1 MGRTEEILE
10 YGGNN
15 MKKLLVT
22 LLMLAMI
29 FTMAGTFSACGGGG
43 SSTYELAL
51 VTDIGT
57 IDDKSFNQGAWEGL
71 VKYATDN
78 KITHKYYQP
87 TEKTTEAYVEAIGL
101 AVKGGAKV
109 IVCPGYMFEI
119 AVFQAQTL
127 YPDTKFIIL
136 DGYPH
141 ESDTNYTEVIKSNV
155 YSVFFKEDQAG
166 FLAGYAAVKGG
177 YTKLG
182 FVGGIAVPAVI
193 RYGYGFIQGAD
204 YAARELGVKSVAI
217 KYHYSG
223 GFAPTPE
230 VETLAASWY
239 NDGTQVI
246 FAAAGGAGNS
256 VMAAADAASKAVIGV
271 DVDQSSQSKSV
282 ITSAMKALGTAVT
295 DGLKAYYDNKFPG
308 GTTVHLGADKMG
320 IGLPMDSTK
329 ITGFTKA
336 DYDAIYAKLAD
347 GTVKVNDDTTKAPT
361 FFNTSIVK
369 VTVVK

>member
-1 MGRTEEILE
+1 
-10 YGGNN
+10 

-71 VKYATDN
+71 VKYAKEN
-78 KITHKYYQP
+78 NITHKYYQP
-87 TEKTTEAYVEAIGL
+87 TEKSTEAYVEAIKL
-101 AVKGGAKV
+101 AVDGGAKV
-109 IVCPGYMFEI
+109 IVCPGYMFEV
-119 AVFQAQTL
+119 AVYQAQTL

-141 ESDTNYTEVIKSNV
+141 ESDTNYTADVKSNV
-155 YSVFFKEDQAG
+155 YSIFFQEDQAG

-182 FVGGIAVPAVI
+182 FVGGVALPAVVKFG
-193 RYGYGFIQGAD
+193 YGYIQGAE
-204 YAARELGVKSVAI
+204 YAAKEMGVKSLEI
-217 KYHYSG
+217 KYHYAG
-223 GFAPTPE
+223 VFIPDPA
-230 VETLAASWY
+230 VQTLAASWY
-239 NDGTQVI
+239 NAGTKVI
-246 FAAAGGAGNS
+246 FAAAGGAGTS
-256 VMAAADAASKAVIGV
+256 VMAAAEAVNAAVIGV

-282 ITSAMKALGTAVT
+282 ITSATKSLGVGVY
-295 DGLKAYYDNKFPG
+295 DGLKAYYDGKFPG
-308 GTTVHLGADKMG
+308 GKIVYLGADKNG
-320 IGLPMDSTK
+320 VGLPMDSTK
-329 ITGFTKA
+329 ITGFTQA

-347 GTVKVNDDTTKAPT
+347 GSIKLKDASKITDVKT
-361 FFNTSIVK
+361 FDSSIVK
-369 VTVVK
+369 ITFVK